1 MRVDYLF
8 VYYLS
13 VYYSRNTLNIMK
25 LLVDSGSTKAD
36 WIAIDDNG
44 KVLFTT
50 QTLGLN
56 PEVLDKEEII
66 HRLDDKFDISHNKGK
81 ATHLFFYGAG
91 CGTDRM
97 KNFLTKVFQEYFKKA
112 VVSVFEDTYAAVYAT
127 TPKGEKAIVCI
138 LGTGSNCSYFD
149 GKVLH
154 QKVQSLGYIAMDDCS
169 GNRFGRHL
177 LRGYMFNQMP
187 KELAVEFEEEYNVDP
202 DDIKNNLYKE
212 PNPNAYLATFAKFL
226 IKHKDTEFCKKYIY
240 SELEDFVENYIMQFE
255 NYKEVP
261 VHFVG
266 SIAFYLVDELTEVLN
281 KHGIKIGN
289 VLRRPIDGLI
299 AYHVMN
305 K

>member
-1 MRVDYLF
+1 
-8 VYYLS
+8 
-13 VYYSRNTLNIMK
+13 MK

-44 KVLFTT
+44 KVIFTT
-50 QTLGLN
+50 QSLGLN
-56 PEVLDKEEII
+56 PEVLSKEEII
-66 HRLDDKFDISHNKGK
+66 NRLDDKFDISHNKSK
-81 ATHLFFYGAG
+81 ATNLYFYGAG

-97 KNFLTKVFQEYFKKA
+97 KNFLA
-112 VVSVFEDTYAAVYAT
+112 SVFEDYFNNAKVTVHEDTFAAVYAT
-127 TPKGEKAIVCI
+127 TPKNEKAIVCI

-177 LRGYMFNQMP
+177 IRGYYFNKMP
-187 KELAVEFEEEYNVDP
+187 LEMAKDFEKTFNVDP
-202 DDIKNNLYKE
+202 DFIKNKLYKE

-226 IKHKDTEFCKKYIY
+226 IKHKDSDFCKKYIQE
-240 SELEDFVENYIMQFE
+240 ELEAFIENYIMQFE

-266 SIAFYLVDELTEVLN
+266 SIAFYLRDELNETLKKYEIN
-281 KHGIKIGN
+281 IGN
-289 VLRRPIDGLI
+289 ILRRPIDGLI
-299 AYHVMN
+299 AYHILN

>member
-1 MRVDYLF
+1 MR
-8 VYYLS
+8 
-13 VYYSRNTLNIMK
+13 

-36 WIAIDDNG
+36 WIAIDDSG

-56 PEVLDKEEII
+56 PEVLSDAEII
-66 HRLDDKFDISHNKGK
+66 ERLDDRFDILQNKNN

-97 KNFLTKVFQEYFKKA
+97 KENLTKVFKKYFTKA
-112 VVSVFEDTYAAVYAT
+112 QILVHEDTYAAVYAT
-127 TPKGEKAIVCI
+127 TPKGEKAIVSI
-138 LGTGSNCSYFD
+138 LGTGSNCSYYD
-149 GKVLH
+149 GTTLH

-169 GNRFGRHL
+169 GNVFGKELIRK
-177 LRGYMFNQMP
+177 YYFNKMP
-187 KELAVEFEEEYNVDP
+187 KELADIFEKEYNVDP
-202 DDIKNNLYKE
+202 DAIKSKLYKE

-226 IKHKDTEFCKKYIY
+226 IQHKETEFCQKIIKKGMK
-240 SELEDFVENYIMQFE
+240 SFVKNYIRQYD

-266 SIAFYLVDELTEVLN
+266 SIAFYLKEELQEIFDKYEMKL
-281 KHGIKIGN
+281 GN

-299 AYHVMN
+299 AYHVLN

>member
-1 MRVDYLF
+1 
-8 VYYLS
+8 
-13 VYYSRNTLNIMK
+13 MK

-44 KVLFTT
+44 KVIFTT
-50 QTLGLN
+50 QSLGLN
-56 PEVLDKEEII
+56 PEVLQKEEII
-66 HRLDDKFDISHNKGK
+66 ERLDDKFDISHNKDK

-97 KNFLTKVFQEYFKKA
+97 KDFLTQVFQDYFSNA
-112 VVSVFEDTYAAVYAT
+112 AVSVHEDTFAAVYAT
-127 TPKGEKAIVCI
+127 TPKDEKAIVCI

-149 GKVLH
+149 GKILH

-177 LRGYMFNQMP
+177 LRGYYFNKMP
-187 KELAVEFEEEYNVDP
+187 KELALEFQEEYNLEP
-202 DDIKNNLYKE
+202 DYIKNNLYKE
-212 PNPNAYLATFAKFL
+212 PNPNAYLATFAKFI
-226 IKHKDTEFCKKYIY
+226 IKHKDNDFCRKHIFA
-240 SELEDFVENYIMQFE
+240 EMEDFVENYIKQFE
-255 NYKEVP
+255 NCHEVP

-266 SIAFYLVDELTEVLN
+266 SIAFYLKEELQEVLN
-281 KHGIKIGN
+281 KHNIKIGN

-299 AYHVMN
+299 AYHILN

>member
-1 MRVDYLF
+1 
-8 VYYLS
+8 
-13 VYYSRNTLNIMK
+13 MK

-50 QTLGLN
+50 QSLGLN
-56 PEVLDKEEII
+56 PEVLDKAEII
-66 HRLDDKFDISHNKGK
+66 SRLDDKFDISHNKDK
-81 ATHLFFYGAG
+81 ATHLYFYGAG
-91 CGTDRM
+91 CGTERM
-97 KNFLTKVFQEYFKKA
+97 KNFLSDVFREYFTYA
-112 VVSVFEDTYAAVYAT
+112 TVSVHEDTYAAVYAT
-127 TPKGEKAIVCI
+127 TPKDEKAIVCI

-149 GKVLH
+149 GNVLH

-177 LRGYMFNQMP
+177 IRGYYFGKMP
-187 KELAVEFEEEYNVDP
+187 VELAKEFEEEYNIDP
-202 DDIKNNLYKE
+202 DYIKHNLYKE

-226 IKHKDTEFCKKYIY
+226 IKHKDTEFCRKYIFA
-240 SELEDFVENYIMQFE
+240 EMEDFVENYIMQFD
-255 NYKEVP
+255 NCKEVP

-266 SIAFYLVDELTEVLN
+266 SIAFYLVDELKEVLSRY
-281 KHGIKIGN
+281 GIQTGN

-299 AYHVMN
+299 AYHALN